1 MAAPILPFPVAFAAI
16 GYSGT
21 MAGDDFT
28 VRFWGVRGS
37 IACAGPETA
46 RYGGNTSSLEVRC
59 GNRLLLF
66 DAGSGIRY
74 LGNRLWKEAPI
85 DADLYLTHTHFD
97 HVCGLPFFRP
107 LFQEQNTLRLWAGH
121 LGDRASLQQVL
132 WQFMMAPLFPVPPE
146 VFRANVSYH
155 DFAAG
160 DTLSPSPGIT
170 LRTARL
176 NHPDGATGYRLE
188 FAGRTMCYLT
198 DTEHVPGAPDRNIL
212 GLIDAADLVI
222 YDCMY
227 TDEEWADGHVG
238 WGHST
243 WQEAVRL
250 CRSAGSKRLVVF
262 HHDPDHDDDML
273 DAIAAQVDAALP
285 GSILAREGLVLSP

>member
-1 MAAPILPFPVAFAAI
+1 MAAPILPSPVGFAAI
-16 GYSGT
+16 GYSET
-21 MAGDDFT
+21 MADERFT

-37 IACAGPETA
+37 IACAGPETL

-59 GNRLLLF
+59 GERLLLF
-66 DAGSGIRY
+66 DAGTGIRY
-74 LGNRLWKEAPI
+74 LGNRLVREAPI

-107 LFQEQNTLRLWAGH
+107 LFQRENTIRLWAGH
-121 LGDRASLQQVL
+121 LGGRASLQQVL

-155 DFAAG
+155 DFSAG
-160 DTLSPSPGIT
+160 DTLRPAPGIA
-170 LRTARL
+170 LRTIPL

-188 FAGRTMCYLT
+188 FAGRSMCYLT
-198 DTEHVPGAPDRNIL
+198 DTEHVAGTPDRNIL
-212 GLIDAADLVI
+212 GLIAGADVVI

-227 TDEEWADGHVG
+227 TDQEWADGHAG

-250 CRSAGSKRLVVF
+250 CRAASAKRLVVF
-262 HHDPDHDDDML
+262 HHNPDHDDDML
-273 DAIAAQVDAALP
+273 DGIAAEAQAQLP
-285 GSILAREGLVLSP
+285 GSILAREGLELSL

>member
-1 MAAPILPFPVAFAAI
+1 MAASILPSPVGFAAI
-16 GYSGT
+16 RYSRP
-21 MAGDDFT
+21 MPVERFT

-37 IACAGPETA
+37 IACAGPETL

-59 GNRLLLF
+59 GERLLLF

-74 LGNRLWKEAPI
+74 LGNRLASQGPL

-97 HVCGLPFFRP
+97 HVCGLPFFKP
-107 LFQEQNTLRLWAGH
+107 LFEPRNTIRLWAGH
-121 LGDRASLQQVL
+121 LGGRGSLKTVL

-155 DFAAG
+155 DFSAG
-160 DTLSPSPGIT
+160 DTLRPSPDIT
-170 LRTARL
+170 LRTTPL

-188 FAGRTMCYLT
+188 FEGRSMCYLT
-198 DTEHVPGAPDRNIL
+198 DTEHVAGAPDRNIL
-212 GLIDAADLVI
+212 ALIAGADVVI
-222 YDCMY
+222 YDSMY
-227 TDEEWADGHVG
+227 TDQEWAAGHIG

-250 CRSAGSKRLVVF
+250 CRSAGARKLVVF
-262 HHDPDHDDDML
+262 HHNPDHDDDML
-273 DAIAAQVDAALP
+273 DAIARDVEAELP
-285 GSILAREGLVLSP
+285 GSILAREGLELSI

>member
-1 MAAPILPFPVAFAAI
+1 ME
-16 GYSGT
+16 
-21 MAGDDFT
+21 AGEFI

-37 IACAGPETA
+37 IACSGPDTA

-59 GNRLLLF
+59 GERTLLF
-66 DAGSGIRY
+66 DSGSGIRY
-74 LGNRLWKEAPI
+74 LGNRMVAEAPI

-107 LFQEQNTLRLWAGH
+107 FFQPQNTFRLWAGH
-121 LGDRASLQQVL
+121 LGNRATLQQVL
-132 WQFMMAPLFPVPPE
+132 WEFMMAPLFPVAPA
-146 VFRANVSYH
+146 VFRAKVTYH

-160 DTLSPSPGIT
+160 DALSPSTGISV
-170 LRTARL
+170 RTAPL
-176 NHPDGATGYRLE
+176 NHPDGATGYRVDY
-188 FAGRTMCYLT
+188 AGRSLCYLT

-212 GLIDAADLVI
+212 GLIAGADLVI

-227 TDEEWADGHVG
+227 TDQEWANGHVG

-250 CRSAGSKRLVVF
+250 CRAAGAKRLVVF
-262 HHDPDHDDDML
+262 HHDPDHDDEML
-273 DAIAAQVDAALP
+273 DGIGEEVEAALP